1 MPLDLEC
8 GERNLAIASMTG
20 FARAEGSSGSWL
32 WNWEVKSV
40 NSKGLDVRC
49 RLPQGAEQ
57 FEVEVRNRAAKQF
70 KRGNVNVTLD
80 VSTQG
85 DETGHRINRALLR
98 DLVEAVQELAPEA
111 KGFEAPRLDGLI
123 AARGVVEAADD
134 NRREFLVGDTKTS
147 ILKSL
152 IQALNSLKDARGE
165 EGERIG
171 AVLVEKLEEI
181 AALTEA
187 ASKNAALQ
195 PAQALEKFRA
205 QLAELLDGGPSLPE
219 ERIAQEV
226 AILVTKMDVQEEID
240 RLRAHVEAA
249 GKLLSDG
256 GVIGRQLDFLC
267 QEINREANTL
277 CSKAADVDLTRI
289 GLDLKS
295 AIEQFR
301 EQVQNI
307 E

>member
-1 MPLDLEC
+1 
-8 GERNLAIASMTG
+8 MTG
-20 FARAEGSSGSWL
+20 FARAEGSSGSWI
-32 WNWEVKSV
+32 WHWEAKSV

-49 RLPQGAEQ
+49 RLPQGTEQ
-57 FEVEVRNRAAKQF
+57 LEIEVRNRAAKYF
-70 KRGNVNVTLD
+70 KRGNISVTLD

-85 DETGHRINRALLR
+85 DDSGHRINRALLR
-98 DLVEAVQELAPEA
+98 DLVAAVEELAPEA
-111 KGFEAPRLDGLI
+111 KGFDAPRLDGLL
-123 AARGVVEAADD
+123 AARGVIEVTDDGRRDLLSGEAK
-134 NRREFLVGDTKTS
+134 NL
-147 ILKSL
+147 IIKSL
-152 IQALNSLKDARGE
+152 NQTLESLKTARAE

-171 AVLVEKLEEI
+171 AVLIDKLSEI
-181 AALTEA
+181 AALTDA
-187 ASKNAALQ
+187 ASKNASLQ
-195 PAQALEKFRA
+195 PAQALEKYRT
-205 QLAELLDGGPSLPE
+205 QLAELLEGGPALPE

-226 AILVTKMDVQEEID
+226 AILVTKMDVQEELD

-277 CSKAADVDLTRI
+277 CSKASDVELTRI